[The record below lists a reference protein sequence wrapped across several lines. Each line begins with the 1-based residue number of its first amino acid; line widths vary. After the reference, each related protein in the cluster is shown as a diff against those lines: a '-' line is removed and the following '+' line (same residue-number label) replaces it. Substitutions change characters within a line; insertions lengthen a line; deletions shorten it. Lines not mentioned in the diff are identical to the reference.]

1 MFFFAPNHDVG
12 KVKEISRSFSNVP
25 FFSLLCPPLFWSC
38 SAGLLCEKVKQHP
51 VLYDKKIKRCAE
63 KGVVSNAQYVG
74 AKDLEYIENG
84 KSNFILF
91 FMLYLG

>member
-1 MFFFAPNHDVG
+1 M
-12 KVKEISRSFSNVP
+12 
-25 FFSLLCPPLFWSC
+25 
-38 SAGLLCEKVKQHP
+38 
-51 VLYDKKIKRCAE
+51 KRCAE
-63 KGVVSNAQYVG
+63 KGVVSHTQYVG